1 MTQQLSVLLVTSD
14 EVTYQKITAELS
26 TISAQVDWAGNS
38 NGAVERLKGNTYNAI
53 ISDIDIGH
61 LDGWRLAR
69 MVRANLFMCS
79 HDTPFLLLTTTY
91 CEHIAET
98 TASAFAINK
107 VVSNE
112 QIRLLPDFVKY
123 YCQEEVSLNGDTSV
137 LIVEDDPHISEL
149 ASRILRNNHSIDI
162 AMTGGEAVAMFSP
175 GKYDIVLL
183 DVQLP
188 EMSGSDVL
196 RNIMERS
203 PSQAVVIMTAHGGTD
218 LAEELMI
225 AGAVDF
231 IQKPF
236 KADQLRK
243 VMSIAAHRE
252 NYLISNA
259 QFEEKVLTIQQ
270 SEERYRHLS
279 EAHQRLLDHLA
290 TVVMELDKNGR
301 IKFVNQSWNLLTGYG
316 LSETIGRSFSVFEHD
331 NPKVN
336 KPSQVEPSL
345 AGIANGEMQHKKLEF
360 QLMCKSGSALWVEA
374 QFNVLEKDYK
384 VIGIT
389 ATIDNINERKS
400 AQIRLNH
407 LASHDTLTD
416 LYNRHY
422 FDTELNRLTNSAG
435 NRGINHALLY
445 LDLDHF
451 KVINDTQGHYKGDI
465 ILKEVADTLKRVK
478 RDNDILC
485 RVGGDEFALLL
496 PRTTSAD
503 AVALAQ
509 KICDTVK
516 NAHYDFDDRVYKIS
530 CSVGATELN
539 GSVDDPSTYLQQ
551 ADIALYVA
559 KRRGRNLVHVFSDE
573 DKESEDFK
581 VAVHWVQTLQEAII
595 NDQLVLH
602 FQPVIDAEHRGVQ
615 YFEALVRLEIDNKL
629 IMPGEFIPALERA
642 EDITLLDHQVISKA
656 ISMMSQH
663 KVLKKVAINLSAQA
677 FGDERLLPL
686 IKEKLEI
693 FNVRPQQ
700 IIFEVTESASLSNLV
715 ATQDMIQQLMEL
727 GCEFSIDDFGTGFST
742 FSYLKQLPAN
752 CVKVDGSFVKDMIN
766 NPIDYALVKSI
777 CEVAKALN
785 KATVAEFVEN
795 LEILEA
801 LKELGVDYL
810 QGYYISR
817 PLAIDAIEAKYD
829 TDTSAESKTRSSF

>member
-1 MTQQLSVLLVTSD
+1 MTRQLSLLLVTSD
-14 EVTYQKITAELS
+14 EVKYQKIKQFGELS
-26 TISAQVDWAGNS
+26 AATTWARNSAEAIKC
-38 NGAVERLKGNTYNAI
+38 LKADSFCCI
-53 ISDIDIGH
+53 VSDIDIGN

-69 MVRANLFMCS
+69 MVRANLFMCPS
-79 HDTPFLLLTTTY
+79 HTPFLLMTTTY

-98 TASAFAINK
+98 TASAFSINK

-112 QIRLLPDFVKY
+112 QLHLLPDLIQY
-123 YCQEEVSLNGDTSV
+123 YCQEQMSLGSETSV

-149 ASRILRNNHSIDI
+149 ASRILRASHRIDV
-162 AMTGGEAVAMFSP
+162 AMTGMEAVEAYAP
-175 GKYDIVLL
+175 GKYDIILL

-196 RNIMERS
+196 KHIMARS

-225 AGAVDF
+225 EGAVDF

-236 KADQLRK
+236 KADQLRR

-259 QFEEKVLTIQQ
+259 QFEEKVLTIQKN
-270 SEERYRHLS
+270 EERYRHLS
-279 EAHQRLLDHLA
+279 EEHQRLLDHLA
-290 TVVMELDKNGR
+290 TVVIELDKDGN
-301 IKFVNQSWNLLTGYG
+301 IKFINQSWIGLTGFN
-316 LSETIGRSFSVFEHD
+316 LSETIGRKLSVFQFTASDQNQNVQIQNALEAI
-331 NPKVN
+331 VTC
-336 KPSQVEPSL
+336 E
-345 AGIANGEMQHKKLEF
+345 IQHKKMEF
-360 QLMCKSGSALWVEA
+360 QLICKSGSPLWVEA

-389 ATIDNINERKS
+389 ATLDNIDERKL

-422 FDTELNRLTNSAG
+422 FDTELNRLTSSALTQSVS
-435 NRGINHALLY
+435 HALLY

-451 KVINDTQGHYKGDI
+451 KVINDTQGHYQGDI

-478 RDNDILC
+478 READILC

-496 PRTTSAD
+496 PRTDSEA
-503 AVALAQ
+503 AVNLAQ
-509 KICDTVK
+509 KICDTLK
-516 NAHYDFDDRVYKIS
+516 SGHFKFDERVYRIS
-530 CSVGATELN
+530 CSVGVTAIDGEI
-539 GSVDDPSTYLQQ
+539 DDPSTYLQQ

-559 KRRGRNLVHVFSDE
+559 KRRGRNLVHMFSDE

-602 FQPVIDAEHRGVQ
+602 FQPVIDSEHREVQ

-663 KVLKKVAINLSAQA
+663 PVLKKVAINLSAQA
-677 FGDERLLPL
+677 LGDERLLPL
-686 IKEKLEI
+686 IKEKLTT

-715 ATQDMIQQLMEL
+715 ATQGMINQLMEL

-785 KATVAEFVEN
+785 KTTVAEFVEN
-795 LEILEA
+795 LEILQE
-801 LKELGVDYL
+801 LKKLGVDYL

-817 PLAIDAIEAKYD
+817 PLDINSIVEKYG
-829 TDTSAESKTRSSF
+829 TKEVC